1 MIPQIST
8 ITSGCNSI
16 DLFDP
21 LKPLGMAFFLPSPL
35 QHQCAIKCSSNKE
48 EKKVQ
53 CIIIVLILPPQCN
66 TRKEK

>member
-1 MIPQIST
+1 MIPQISS

-21 LKPLGMAFFLPSPL
+21 LKLPPSPNINVPL
-35 QHQCAIKCSSNKE
+35 NAEEIKIKKSVLSSSSSYP
-48 EKKVQ
+48 
-53 CIIIVLILPPQCN
+53 LQCN